1 MEKLKLLINKHIFIL
16 TIFAFCV
23 SLVTYWFSDQ
33 KLIASGEDGLFLFNL
48 DKSIETSL
56 STWLDIGSGF
66 ATSNYIPRLPFIY
79 FTYLVS
85 YFGFEKFLYQA
96 LVFFLLI
103 FTGCLYQFKLTSYL
117 FNKYSHNGMTALISS
132 FLYLFNPYSLTQ
144 LWNRQLYSQYFLF
157 ALLPAIMYF
166 YIKGLREKNYKN
178 IFYIA
183 VFSFL
188 FSTTFGLITNV
199 IVLWSIIGVYTL
211 IEIWLSKIFFS
222 NLKYLF
228 TTLIVF
234 ISTNLWWIIPFMEVL
249 SINNTFSF
257 QIDNNLNLETLEGLK
272 KYLVPEYVSR
282 LLQGNYFFSGE
293 MKNFYSSNI
302 VSFITYLSVFFVL
315 ISIYI
320 LRKDRSFYFLIL
332 LTFLSFFISI
342 GSNEPTRNLFIFVFE
357 NVKFFQAFR
366 NPFEKFGAVYM
377 ISFVILLSY
386 CISLFKKFRFGNIVI
401 IVFLISYL
409 YVLFPVFNQAYISQS
424 KIDIPEELEDLNSKM
439 NEISKNKFI
448 ILPLGGE
455 GHKTTWNY
463 DGVDSSYFLFDRD
476 SFSYLINVP
485 FLREST
491 KELNNYITYG
501 RDISNYA
508 SLNDISHIVIRKD
521 ILTNKKVDLEFETIQ
536 KDSPKEISCSS
547 LRKDESRVI
556 GKITY
561 VCELIGTINFESVTS
576 FLIENKDLKD
586 FEVNLIDK
594 NNKRII
600 FREYNEGYFEFEN
613 ANQIED
619 GFSKKDIKELLFIG
633 NLGQSIDTEILVVKL
648 NENYKEKRL
657 DRYTKIWEN
666 KIAEIYQINNLRLE
680 NQNLIEIERNSFFS
694 PQGNNNI
701 FLNKTY
707 NSGWA
712 LVKRDTPLFKG
723 SLIDTIKLYFL
734 IKSQRLKPDVY
745 KDYFNSWQV
754 EGKNSYQIVFVPDV
768 SFFIGVYL
776 SVLSF
781 LTITVVIVINDRRTK
796 NNIENNKN
804 IFE

>member
-16 TIFAFCV
+16 TILTFCI
-23 SLVTYWFSDQ
+23 SLVTYWFYDQ

-85 YFGFEKFLYQA
+85 YFGLEKFLYQA

-117 FNKYSHNGMTALISS
+117 FNKYSHNRMAALISS

-199 IVLWSIIGVYTL
+199 IVLWSIIVVYTL
-211 IEIWLSKIFFS
+211 IEILLSKIFFS

-234 ISTNLWWIIPFMEVL
+234 ISTNLWWIIPFMEVI

-257 QIDNNLNLETLEGLK
+257 QIDNNLNLETLEGLQ

-282 LLQGNYFFSGE
+282 LLQGYYFFSGE

-315 ISIYI
+315 VSIYI
-320 LRKDRSFYFLIL
+320 LRKDRSVYFLIL

-366 NPFEKFGAVYM
+366 NPFEKFGMVYM

-386 CISLFKKFRFGNIVI
+386 CISLLKKFRFGNIVI

-501 RDISNYA
+501 KDISNYA

-521 ILTNKKVDLEFETIQ
+521 ILTTKKVDIEFETKQ

-561 VCELIGTINFESVTS
+561 ICELIGTINIESVTS

-619 GFSKKDIKELLFIG
+619 GFSKNNIKELLFIG
-633 NLGQSIDTEILVVKL
+633 NLGQSIDTEILVIKF

-694 PQGNNNI
+694 PQGNSDV

-712 LVKRDTPLFKG
+712 LVKTDTPLFKG